1 MLADLEEFRKNPNIN
16 FDYNVNEFL
25 PEEPDEDK
33 TRIRPVTPVHGGTG
47 RGSRTYSERRR
58 VPEPDYPPYEEE
70 EDEPEPRGP
79 RWGMIAG
86 AAGILLFLVVVGVV
100 LYRTLFSG
108 MLSQQGYQVPNLKGQ
123 LYEDVIQDS
132 ALLKDHFTVVQGE
145 VQEDDSEAGTILDQ
159 SRRRAAASAPTRRRS
174 PLPSAPDPR

>member
-1 MLADLEEFRKNPNIN
+1 
-16 FDYNVNEFL
+16 
-25 PEEPDEDK
+25 
-33 TRIRPVTPVHGGTG
+33 
-47 RGSRTYSERRR
+47 
-58 VPEPDYPPYEEE
+58 
-70 EDEPEPRGP
+70 
-79 RWGMIAG
+79 MIAG

-159 SRRRAAASAPTRRRS
+159 SPAAGSSVSADKTEITVTVSAGPQVKSMPDLFNMEYRQAYIELDRVGIKTSDITATYENDKEVAKDHVISFTPLVDTPVAPAPRSSWSSAWAPRRS
-174 PLPSAPDPR
+174 RWPCPA